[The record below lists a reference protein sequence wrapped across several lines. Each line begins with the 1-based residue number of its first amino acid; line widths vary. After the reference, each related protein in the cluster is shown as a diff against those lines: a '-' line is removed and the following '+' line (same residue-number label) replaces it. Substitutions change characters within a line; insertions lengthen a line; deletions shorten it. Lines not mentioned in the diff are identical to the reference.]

1 MIIQELSREENQVW
15 GGTAWSAYPGSRVD
29 LGKDAE
35 IGNRLKMTRKD
46 FQMTPGKAGPGY
58 LGLVNLGNVCSRSS
72 DRVLNPICK
81 SLGNLKYY
89 VLLEENK
96 GINADGVDL
105 GGRMSGGLWLLLFPL
120 QTET

>member
-1 MIIQELSREENQVW
+1 MVGLSWKSGR
-15 GGTAWSAYPGSRVD
+15 
-29 LGKDAE
+29 KDAE

-58 LGLVNLGNVCSRSS
+58 LGLVNLGNVCSLFS

-81 SLGNLKYY
+81 SLGNMKYY